1 MRNATLKDASS
12 LAAISIEVWLG
23 TYIRH
28 GVSGFFADYALTEF
42 TAEKFAAILDD
53 PLETVI
59 VSENRDGIDGFARIS
74 QDQKAPIT
82 GCSDA
87 EITTLYV
94 QPRHQGRKIGQQ
106 LLQEVL
112 ALCQSRQVLHPWLTT
127 NFENTRAIEFYQKNG
142 FVIAGQT
149 HFRIQDQ
156 GYLNEVLVYQPAPPR
171 PLR

>member
-1 MRNATLKDASS
+1 M
-12 LAAISIEVWLG
+12 AAISIEVWLG

-28 GVSGFFADYALTEF
+28 GVSGFFADYALSEF
-42 TAEKFAAILDD
+42 TAEKVAAILDD
-53 PLETVI
+53 PSETVI

-74 QDQKAPIT
+74 WDQKASVA
-82 GCSDA
+82 GCSDV

-94 QPRHQGRKIGQQ
+94 QPRHQGRKIGQK

-112 ALCQSRQVLHPWLTT
+112 ALCQSRQVSHPALTA
-127 NFENTRAIEFYQKNG
+127 NSENTRAIEFYQKNG

-156 GYLNEVLVYQPAPPR
+156 GYLNEVLVFNPTPKTSAPKGG
-171 PLR
+171 